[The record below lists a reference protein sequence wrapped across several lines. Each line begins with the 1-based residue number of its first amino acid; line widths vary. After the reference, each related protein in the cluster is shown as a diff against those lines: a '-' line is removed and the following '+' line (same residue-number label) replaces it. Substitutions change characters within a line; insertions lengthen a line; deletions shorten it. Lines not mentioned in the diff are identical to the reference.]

1 MNNIYQ
7 PIVHIGYGKSG
18 STTLQS
24 LFFPGHPDI
33 AYYGIDYSEALNNHE
48 VKIRSSSKL
57 WPTETYRKLTS
68 ILVNLDRY
76 QGIDNSLKNQIA
88 KDIDKEK
95 KNKKTFVFSNE
106 NFSETP
112 SAYLMA
118 QVLKEYIPDA
128 QILLILRSQ
137 YELIRSVYTY
147 TSHSIKHVP
156 KPFKHRNVGFKNWFN
171 QCVINENN
179 RGSHKAWDR
188 DNDYIRMIDFHH
200 LIKCLQNFFPN
211 KINIIL
217 YEDLKFNSKLF
228 YKNISDV
235 LNIDIARSP
244 EGLFSHKSN
253 VSANQSL
260 IGLSGLIKRLPY
272 GREWLRSEKV
282 RNTQVFNLSRNL
294 LRKYGKKTKIDPEV
308 NEYIK
313 ERYKTGNRKIAEE
326 FKLPLKKY
334 GYPY

>member
-1 MNNIYQ
+1 
-7 PIVHIGYGKSG
+7 
-18 STTLQS
+18 
-24 LFFPGHPDI
+24 
-33 AYYGIDYSEALNNHE
+33 
-48 VKIRSSSKL
+48 
-57 WPTETYRKLTS
+57 
-68 ILVNLDRY
+68 
-76 QGIDNSLKNQIA
+76 
-88 KDIDKEK
+88 
-95 KNKKTFVFSNE
+95 
-106 NFSETP
+106 
-112 SAYLMA
+112 
-118 QVLKEYIPDA
+118 
-128 QILLILRSQ
+128 
-137 YELIRSVYTY
+137 
-147 TSHSIKHVP
+147 
-156 KPFKHRNVGFKNWFN
+156 
-171 QCVINENN
+171 
-179 RGSHKAWDR
+179 
-188 DNDYIRMIDFHH
+188 MIDFHH